1 VSGPVI
7 EGSPT
12 LVTGG
17 QGFIGA
23 WLSERLAAG
32 GAHVVVPVR
41 GIDPAARF
49 WAEGIAERCTVVR
62 TELSDRGAL
71 ERLLDEHSIEVVY
84 HLAAQPIVGVANRSP
99 YGTWESNVR
108 GTYTVLDACRARI
121 AAGAGPRRIVV
132 ASSDHCYG
140 DHDEL
145 PFREDFP
152 FRAEFPYDVSKACT
166 DMIAQS
172 YARSLGLPI
181 AVMRLANVYGGGDL
195 NWSRIVPDTARA
207 LVEGRRPAIRSD
219 GSPER
224 DYVYVEDAVDAY
236 LTLAGSLDDE
246 RRWGRAWNAG
256 NGRGVSVLELVQRL
270 IAASGR
276 ATEPDIQGHAV
287 PVAEIQRQYLD
298 ATAIRTELGWEPR
311 WDLDRGLAAAFGWY
325 ERLLAGAVAVG

>member
-1 VSGPVI
+1 MSGPAI
-7 EGSPT
+7 DRSPT

-23 WLSERLAAG
+23 WLAERLAAG

-41 GIDPAARF
+41 GVDPAARF

-62 TELSDRGAL
+62 ADLGDRDGL
-71 ERLLDEHSIEVVY
+71 VRLLDEHGIEVVF

-108 GTYTVLDACRARI
+108 GSYSLLDACRVVRAR
-121 AAGAGPRRIVV
+121 GAGPRRIVI

-145 PFREDFP
+145 PFREDFG
-152 FRAEFPYDVSKACT
+152 FNAAFPYDVSKACT
-166 DMIAQS
+166 DLIAQS

-195 NWSRIVPDTARA
+195 NWSRIVPDTARSLA
-207 LVEGRRPAIRSD
+207 LGRTPVIRSD

-236 LTLAGSLDDE
+236 LTLAASLDDE
-246 RRWGRAWNAG
+246 RFWGRAWNAG
-256 NGRGVSVLELVQRL
+256 HGRGVPVVELVRRL

-276 ATEPDIQGHAV
+276 DAEPDVRGRAV

-298 ATAIRTELGWEPR
+298 ASAIRAELGWEPR
-311 WDLDRGLAAAFGWY
+311 WDLDRGLGATYRWY
-325 ERLLAGAVAVG
+325 EAVLRTPAVAT